1 MIKKIIDDVHKLE
14 FEDLN
19 EVIRA
24 VNDRRNF
31 LNSDSLGE
39 FRVGDKVSWI
49 SGRGIDKR
57 EVTGEVYKI
66 NTKSLGIKEEGR
78 NWHRWRVSPS
88 LVTKIGE

>member
-66 NTKSLGIKEEGR
+66 NTKSLGIIEEGR

>member
-39 FRVGDKVSWI
+39 FRIGDKVSWV
-49 SGRGIDKR
+49 SGKGIDKR

-66 NTKSLGIKEEGR
+66 NAKSLGIKEEGR

-88 LVTKIGE
+88 LITKIGE

>member
-1 MIKKIIDDVHKLE
+1 MIKKIIDDVHKSE

-49 SGRGIDKR
+49 SGRGIDRR